1 MAERQIG
8 LRVMLEYGH
17 FVQIAPINPA
27 DAKQLAEKIE
37 AGQVSP
43 TPVLVKGHSFTMEGQ
58 PWEFSIPTWR
68 VVGMHTFAL
77 DTPPTQSFVP
87 NKPIGGFTPQFGRS

>member
-1 MAERQIG
+1 MAERLIG
-8 LRVMLEYGH
+8 LRIMLEYGH
-17 FVQIAPINPA
+17 FVQIVPMNQS
-27 DAKQLAEKIE
+27 DVKHLVERIE
-37 AGQVSP
+37 AGQVSS
-43 TPVLVKGHSFTMEGQ
+43 TPVVVKGHSFNVEGQ
-58 PWEFSIPTWR
+58 PWEYSIPSWR